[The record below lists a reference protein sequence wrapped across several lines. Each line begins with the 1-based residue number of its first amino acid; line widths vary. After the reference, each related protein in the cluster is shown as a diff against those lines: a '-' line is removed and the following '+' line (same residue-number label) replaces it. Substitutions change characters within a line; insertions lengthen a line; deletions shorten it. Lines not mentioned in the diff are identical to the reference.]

1 MARPPAPTPVAD
13 DVFGRPLGQG
23 ATSTGSLPHD
33 AYEALQRGK
42 VVEAIQL
49 TREATGLG
57 LREAKQLVDA
67 AQGTLPADGAVPGL
81 ASEGALFDPRHE
93 PGRVRSGVAGWVLAI
108 VALLLAGL
116 LGFWLF

>member
-1 MARPPAPTPVAD
+1 MTRPPAPVAD

-33 AYEALQRGK
+33 AYEALQRGR
-42 VVEAIQL
+42 VIEAIQL

-67 AQGTLPADGAVPGL
+67 AQGKLPADGVVPGL

-93 PGRVRSGVAGWVLAI
+93 PGRVRGGTKAGVVAI
-108 VALLLAGL
+108 VALVLAVVI
-116 LGFWLF
+116 GFWLF